1 MDCIFCKIIN
11 NEIDSYSIYEDK
23 IIKVILDINPSSNG
37 HILILTKKHFNNIE
51 DIDLETLNHITV
63 IIKKMY
69 KNLKYKLNPEGITI
83 SQNNGLGQD
92 IKHYHVH
99 LIPRYKDKKDIIDI
113 ANIFQLLK

>member
-1 MDCIFCKIIN
+1 MDCIFCKIIK
-11 NEIDSYSIYEDK
+11 NEIDSFTIYEDK

-37 HILILTKKHFNNIE
+37 HLLIITKKHYQNIS
-51 DIDLETLNHITV
+51 DIDLEALNHINV

-69 KNLKYKLNPEGITI
+69 KHIFSKLNPDGITI

-99 LIPRYKDKKDIIDI
+99 MIPKYKDKQDQKELSEIF
-113 ANIFQLLK
+113 NILK